1 MAKTKYKGGKFSSVD
16 MPEPDGHPTFH
27 KPRRNYWGNL
37 YDEDTYTEEVSHNQ
51 NYDYSDFD
59 AEDDH
64 SSFYDNDN
72 YD

>member
-1 MAKTKYKGGKFSSVD
+1 MVKNKHKGGKFSSVE
-16 MPEPDGHPTFH
+16 MPEADGHPTFH

-37 YDEDTYTEEVSHNQ
+37 YNEDTYNEEVSHTQ

-59 AEDDH
+59 VEDDH
-64 SSFYDNDN
+64 SSFYDIDN